1 MTAKLLMAVIAGGVG
16 FALLGPAFELAD
28 IEHILRRTQDFGVIG
43 WLMFLALQIIVALSG
58 ILPASLLGIAAGA
71 VYGAPAGFALA
82 AASTLTGGWLAFL
95 ASRSLLRPTIE
106 RLFRNRPR
114 LHHIDARIG
123 ERGWRMVLLLRLSPA
138 MPFSATS
145 YLCGLSRVRQ
155 RDYLLGTLASLPAL
169 AGYVVAGSLADAS
182 LSATRSPWH
191 WAVLAL
197 GLAASALLT
206 LQVSRIALHAR

>member
-1 MTAKLLMAVIAGGVG
+1 
-16 FALLGPAFELAD
+16 
-28 IEHILRRTQDFGVIG
+28 
-43 WLMFLALQIIVALSG
+43 
-58 ILPASLLGIAAGA
+58 
-71 VYGAPAGFALA
+71 
-82 AASTLTGGWLAFL
+82 
-95 ASRSLLRPTIE
+95 
-106 RLFRNRPR
+106 
-114 LHHIDARIG
+114 
-123 ERGWRMVLLLRLSPA
+123 MVLLLRLSPA

>member
-1 MTAKLLMAVIAGGVG
+1 MTAKLLVVAIVGGIVFAV
-16 FALLGPAFELAD
+16 LGPRFQLAD
-28 IEHILRRTQDFGVIG
+28 IEHFLRQTQDFGPIG
-43 WLMFLALQIIVALSG
+43 WLLFLALQIIVALSG
-58 ILPASLLGIAAGA
+58 ILPAALLGIAAGA
-71 VYGAPAGFALA
+71 VYGAPIGFALA
-82 AASTLTGGWLAFL
+82 AVSTLIGGWLAFL

-155 RDYLLGTLASLPAL
+155 QDYLLGTLASLPAL

-182 LSATRSPWH
+182 LSLVQSPWR
-191 WAVLAL
+191 WTLLAL
-197 GLAASALLT
+197 GLAATGLLT
-206 LQVSRIALHAR
+206 VQVSRIALHAR